1 MIKLDYKTK
10 EQLIKLGEEKHLFLE
25 GEILKNIDSESDIQF
40 ESYIKK
46 CIERYDKMLQD
57 DVNDKEK
64 IKKQNQELKR
74 IQEEIERV
82 NEELLTS
89 LKDAEE
95 AKKTAEDD
103 LDLLQKKNQ
112 YEMIN
117 NIVYGALTVIIGIGI
132 VTTLLYIFAIL
143 VGKETQI
150 IGSTWSNLLGIL
162 LTNAFS
168 IVGTIMGVKYGN
180 DKNENQSTSKK

>member
-1 MIKLDYKTK
+1 MIKLDSKTK
-10 EQLIKLGEEKHLFLE
+10 QQLIKLGEEKHLFLE
-25 GEILKNIDSESDIQF
+25 GEILKNIDSESDAQF

-180 DKNENQSTSKK
+180 EKNENQSTSK